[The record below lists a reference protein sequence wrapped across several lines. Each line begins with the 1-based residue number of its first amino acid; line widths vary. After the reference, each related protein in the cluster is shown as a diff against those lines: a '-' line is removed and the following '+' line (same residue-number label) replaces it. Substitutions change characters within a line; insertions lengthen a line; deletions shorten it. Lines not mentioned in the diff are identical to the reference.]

1 MTEVRTTP
9 AKHIYLD
16 VVGFT
21 KDCSV
26 EAQADIVQLL
36 NLVARQSIEQNNTTR
51 PRCILLPTGDGM
63 DIDRPREGA
72 EVE

>member
-1 MTEVRTTP
+1 MTEARTTP

-21 KDCSV
+21 KNRSV

-36 NLVARQSIEQNNTTR
+36 NLAVRQSLERNSITR
-51 PRCILLPTGDGM
+51 SKRILLPTGDGM
-63 DIDRPREGA
+63 DIA
-72 EVE
+72 LLNVEWT